1 MQKTDDQLHY
11 DAMQR
16 LVELA
21 NKLAAEG
28 MPPRVVS
35 AGLMTASCVYA
46 TYIEVGNSGSLDEAG
61 VDRIANGYR
70 KHLAHNQKNRQE
82 NAQRS
87 ADEKID
93 DAVDRIVSFP
103 EDNQ

>member
-1 MQKTDDQLHY
+1 MQKKDEQLHY

-16 LVELA
+16 LIELA

-46 TYIEVGNSGSLDEAG
+46 TYTEVGNKGSLTEAG
-61 VDRIANGYR
+61 IDRIANGYR
-70 KHLAHNQKNRQE
+70 KHLADNQKNRQE
-82 NAQRS
+82 NVQPS
-87 ADEKID
+87 ADEKLD
-93 DAVDRIVSFP
+93 DAVD
-103 EDNQ
+103 